1 VKIHP
6 SAIVDTGAELAEDVE
21 VQAYTIIGPNV
32 QIGRGTII
40 GPHCVIA
47 GRTAIGENNR
57 FYSGAQVGVESQ
69 DLKHNRR
76 VEGRLIMGEA
86 NVVRE
91 HATISASTIAKA
103 DEASGATRI
112 GNHCLLMTCAHVG
125 HDCVVEDHVIL
136 ANCAALAGHVWVEQR
151 AILGGLSA
159 AHQFCRIGCF
169 AMIGGTTRV
178 WHDAPPY
185 MITDGNPARCRGL
198 NVVGLRRNGF
208 DAASR
213 GRIKAI
219 YRIMFR
225 SGLNTT
231 QALQRIEAEIEDTPE
246 RRHFVEFVR
255 ASARG
260 ITK

>member
-1 VKIHP
+1 MKIHP
-6 SAIVDTGAELAEDVE
+6 SAIVDARAELAEDVE
-21 VQAYTIIGPNV
+21 VQAYAIIGPNV
-32 QIGRGTII
+32 RVGSGTVI

-47 GRTAIGENNR
+47 GRTVIGKNNR

-69 DLKHNRR
+69 DLKHDRR
-76 VEGRLIMGEA
+76 VEGRLIMGDG

-91 HATISASTIAKA
+91 HATISASTIARA
-103 DEASGATRI
+103 DDGGGATRI

-125 HDCVVEDHVIL
+125 HDCVVEDYVIL
-136 ANCAALAGHVWVEQR
+136 ANCAALAGHVRVESH
-151 AILGGLSA
+151 AILGGLSG

-185 MITDGNPARCRGL
+185 MITDGNPARCRGP
-198 NVVGLRRNGF
+198 NAVGLRRNGF
-208 DAASR
+208 DAPSR
-213 GRIKAI
+213 ARVKAI

-231 QALQRIEAEIEDTPE
+231 QALQRIEAEIEDSPE
-246 RRHFVEFVR
+246 RRRFVEFVR
-255 ASARG
+255 ASTRG